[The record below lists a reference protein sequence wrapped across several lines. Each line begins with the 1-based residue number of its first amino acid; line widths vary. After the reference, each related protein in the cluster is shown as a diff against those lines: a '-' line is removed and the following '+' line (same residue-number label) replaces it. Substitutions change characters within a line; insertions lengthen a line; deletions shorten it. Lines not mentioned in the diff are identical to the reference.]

1 MRRSPWRPAGA
12 AAWWPAGA
20 AAPAVLALVALT
32 GCALT
37 GCSASGAAKPV
48 AASSAAQSPMP
59 AATGQKCGTGKTA
72 AGVPVT
78 VEVGQGAVG
87 CPTAMKIEHAY
98 AAALASGHA
107 PGNGGGGPVSVKG
120 WVCVGFD
127 TPQILRTGDAS
138 KCSKGPSE
146 ILAVLAMPA
155 GSARVSLSLTDAQ
168 PDWILTRCVVLSPAG
183 AAQPDRERPP
193 VTSGHHGASTAA
205 GCGGPVRRDAGKRGS
220 LPGSAAG
227 PTVSVSV
234 SMTTWFRPAFLA
246 W

>member
-1 MRRSPWRPAGA
+1 MRRSPWPPAGA

-37 GCSASGAAKPV
+37 ACSASGAAKPV

-155 GSARVSLSLTDAQ
+155 GSASA
-168 PDWILTRCVVLSPAG
+168 SP
-183 AAQPDRERPP
+183 
-193 VTSGHHGASTAA
+193 
-205 GCGGPVRRDAGKRGS
+205 
-220 LPGSAAG
+220 SA
-227 PTVSVSV
+227 
-234 SMTTWFRPAFLA
+234 
-246 W
+246 